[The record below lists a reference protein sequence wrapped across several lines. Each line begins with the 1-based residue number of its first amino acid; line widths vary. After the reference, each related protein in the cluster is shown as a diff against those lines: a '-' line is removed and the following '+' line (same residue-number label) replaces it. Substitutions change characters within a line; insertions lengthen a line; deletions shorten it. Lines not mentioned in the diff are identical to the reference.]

1 MSKRIVIRPSN
12 VVLDGHDLLAFQD
25 SESFRTA
32 FGPPTRQR
40 DIKMHPSGTRVA
52 MVWDHLGLV
61 GYEDLPERRMSHI
74 HLAFDV
80 DETPEQPKQPTNT
93 VIDINGAFVTG
104 ETTERGL
111 PREGETPIV
120 ADFGRHYYFESDD
133 FDVAFHFERRRDSR
147 GRKSGVRRLAF
158 LSFSWKEP
166 SLEEPLRSGLS

>member
-1 MSKRIVIRPSN
+1 MTKHIVIRPNS
-12 VVLDGHDLLAFQD
+12 VVLGDHDLLVLQD
-25 SESFRTA
+25 SESFKAA
-32 FGPPTRQR
+32 FGPPTRHR

-80 DETPEQPKQPTNT
+80 RETPEQPKQPTNT

-104 ETTERGL
+104 ETTESSL
-111 PREGETPIV
+111 PSEGETPIV
-120 ADFGRHYYFESDD
+120 VDYGRHYYFENDRFVVD
-133 FDVAFHFERRRDSR
+133 FHFECRRDSR

-158 LSFSWKEP
+158 MSLSWV
-166 SLEEPLRSGLS
+166 